1 MCKYLFEA
9 PTKQEANPGA
19 LHAFLGVH
27 TVVSYRECEHTLSA
41 PAPVN
46 CLGRSGQDAQTGD
59 KGLSVVSLRGVFLK
73 NCLLSAVGL
82 CCCAGL
88 SLVVES
94 KGCPLGAVSGL
105 LILVASLVVSTGSRA
120 RGVQQLQPPGPGPA
134 PVNWAQAQESWCPGL
149 VALNVWDLPRSGIE
163 PVSPALAGGFFTAEP
178 PGTPQGELLFAR
190 ESGT

>member
-1 MCKYLFEA
+1 M
-9 PTKQEANPGA
+9 
-19 LHAFLGVH
+19 
-27 TVVSYRECEHTLSA
+27 
-41 PAPVN
+41 
-46 CLGRSGQDAQTGD
+46 
-59 KGLSVVSLRGVFLK
+59 
-73 NCLLSAVGL
+73 GL

-134 PVNWAQAQESWCPGL
+134 PVNWAQAQESWCPRL
-149 VALNVWDLPRSGIE
+149 VALNVWGLPRSGIE

-178 PGTPQGELLFAR
+178 PGKPYHFFIHSPVNGCLRGFRILAVVNSAAVNIELRASF
-190 ESGT
+190 